1 MCHREICVPVG
12 FILHHVGVEIDIELV
27 DDAMKEKKQNKMRV
41 LGAALWVTVLNEVI
55 RFVLIEKETFGQ
67 RFSGK

>member
-27 DDAMKEKKQNKMRV
+27 DDAMKEKK
-41 LGAALWVTVLNEVI
+41 AE
-55 RFVLIEKETFGQ
+55 
-67 RFSGK
+67 